1 MLRKTVISD
10 ENAHAGVATDER
22 AGNMRWGFIAMLL
35 GAPLPIILLAFLF
48 MNARGCQ

>member
-10 ENAHAGVATDER
+10 ENAPADVAPDGR